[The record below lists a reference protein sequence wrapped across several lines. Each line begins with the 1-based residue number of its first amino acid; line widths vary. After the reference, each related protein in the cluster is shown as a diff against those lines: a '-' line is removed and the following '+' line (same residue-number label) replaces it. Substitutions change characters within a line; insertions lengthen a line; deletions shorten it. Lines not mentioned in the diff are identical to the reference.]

1 MWLWAAITASIFSAF
16 SAISA
21 ASPVIVPSEFSVAA
35 LWVNAMTISAPS
47 ALAIGVHLSN
57 VSTASR
63 KSSPSTFSA
72 FVLVTVSSPA
82 IPIKAIFTPSLSVIM

>member
-1 MWLWAAITASIFSAF
+1 
-16 SAISA
+16 
-21 ASPVIVPSEFSVAA
+21 
-35 LWVNAMTISAPS
+35 MTISAPS

-82 IPIKAIFTPSLSVIM
+82 IPIKAIFTPSLSVLCKVLQNQLLYLFLHKLY